1 MLSTLEESMEILQRC
16 YNDDYRK
23 IYHARI
29 FAEQSIKFK
38 SKYPDVS
45 RKRGYLEL
53 SMKWLESELKNRP
66 NDRWMNNLKRS
77 IQRNLR

>member
-1 MLSTLEESMEILQRC
+1 MDILQRC

-29 FAEQSIKFK
+29 FAEQAIKFK
-38 SKYPDVS
+38 VKYPDIS
-45 RKRGYLEL
+45 KRKGYLEL

-66 NDRWMNNLKRS
+66 NDKWMNRLTRTIRRNLK
-77 IQRNLR
+77 